1 MEIITKEPEEEIQ
14 LLKIP
19 EPTKRPKQDPKVSPN
34 PQSPPANPFVFWC
47 YFTRF
52 MFLITIFFFTFSSLS
67 STDTKS
73 WFLSLP
79 TPLRHH
85 YSKGRIVKIQTL
97 PGSSPLEVFSM
108 ERGPA
113 GGEVVLLIHGLGLSS
128 YSFRS
133 VIEYLGSKGV
143 RAVAIDLP
151 GSGFSDRTIVVEEDV
166 EVGPLGRFWEVYD
179 DIREKGVFWAFDQIV
194 ETGQMPYQELDNP
207 RVSRC
212 LNWAQRRW
220 AGSLIR

>member
-1 MEIITKEPEEEIQ
+1 
-14 LLKIP
+14 
-19 EPTKRPKQDPKVSPN
+19 
-34 PQSPPANPFVFWC
+34 
-47 YFTRF
+47 
-52 MFLITIFFFTFSSLS
+52 
-67 STDTKS
+67 
-73 WFLSLP
+73 
-79 TPLRHH
+79 
-85 YSKGRIVKIQTL
+85 
-97 PGSSPLEVFSM
+97 M

-143 RAVAIDLP
+143 CAVAIDLP

-166 EVGPLGRFWEVYD
+166 E
-179 DIREKGVFWAFDQIV
+179 IV